1 MRNFIKKDE
10 ITVLGV
16 YSISLNC
23 ILKSKIADE
32 DTIAHLSFKRKSGD
46 SMSDRN
52 NEFTFRLCSYLLSY
66 PSQQFLDSIID
77 IEEELL
83 SLTAPVNIKNEL
95 AQFCK
100 KAKKIG
106 LNELIHIFIQTFDFG
121 KKTNLYV
128 TYMSNGEQR
137 ERGLELLFLKNYY
150 QFHGFEMT
158 EKELPDYL
166 PVMLEFASQV
176 SEEVMKPLF
185 ERYLSNIKEI
195 IDHLDPEQNLYGHIL
210 KAVWLALENAGVTKP
225 LQRSEA

>member
-1 MRNFIKKDE
+1 
-10 ITVLGV
+10 
-16 YSISLNC
+16 
-23 ILKSKIADE
+23 
-32 DTIAHLSFKRKSGD
+32 
-46 SMSDRN
+46 MSDRN